1 MYTAQ
6 TTTKYK
12 AKLRNK
18 KNTNELSKCS
28 KCCSDLNIKQHR
40 RKKEVNIKRV
50 PHLKPFFLFTATVRL
65 KFMLKNVMKIII
77 FFPLCDF
84 IDFLFHVQLAV
95 FIGVDQHG
103 NWIF

>member
-6 TTTKYK
+6 QKMK
-12 AKLRNK
+12 IKQKKENK
-18 KNTNELSKCS
+18 KKANELSKCS

-77 FFPLCDF
+77 FSSL
-84 IDFLFHVQLAV
+84 
-95 FIGVDQHG
+95 
-103 NWIF
+103 